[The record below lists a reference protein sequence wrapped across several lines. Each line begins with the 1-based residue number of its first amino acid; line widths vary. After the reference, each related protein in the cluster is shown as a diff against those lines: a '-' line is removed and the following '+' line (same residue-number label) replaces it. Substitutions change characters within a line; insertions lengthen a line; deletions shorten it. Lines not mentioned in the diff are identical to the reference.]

1 MIQFARLSIL
11 VSVVGLSAFAACG
24 DNGDDGGEDN
34 DAFPTY
40 QACFDEHHNVE
51 AFDTQK
57 AITIC
62 CLDHPIGS
70 SPMGVVCGADATS
83 CDTYVTA
90 NLAGSDAT
98 ATDVTAAC
106 TDYVTQKGM

>member
-1 MIQFARLSIL
+1 MLIHFARLSLLASL
-11 VSVVGLSAFAACG
+11 VVFPLISACG
-24 DNGDDGGEDN
+24 DNGGG
-34 DAFPTY
+34 DADPFDTY
-40 QACFDEHHNVE
+40 QACFDEHHTME
-51 AFDTQK
+51 AFTAPK

-70 SPMGVVCGADATS
+70 NAAGVVCGATEAT

-90 NLAGSDAT
+90 SLVSADVT
-98 ATDVTAAC
+98 ADIVTAAC

>member
-1 MIQFARLSIL
+1 MLIHFARLSLLASLLVFPL
-11 VSVVGLSAFAACG
+11 VSACG
-24 DNGDDGGEDN
+24 DGGSV
-34 DAFPTY
+34 DADPFDTY
-40 QACFDEHHNVE
+40 QACFDDHHGTE
-51 AFDTQK
+51 GFTAAK

-70 SPMGVVCGADATS
+70 NAAGVVCGATEAS

-90 NLAGSDAT
+90 NVVSP
-98 ATDVTAAC
+98 DVAAAEITAAC